1 VVKAPEER
9 SHVFDDPRNVRLL
22 IRVFFACCAVLLL
35 LDLVVHRHASFDGG
49 ELRQETWFGFY
60 GFYGFLACVLLV
72 LVAKGL
78 RRVLGRAEDYYGPPQ
93 PVGEPEDGSGPLEPG
108 VAGAPDAKRRGRN
121 A

>member
-1 VVKAPEER
+1 VVKAREER
-9 SHVFDDPRNVRLL
+9 RHVFDDPRNVRLL
-22 IRVFFACCAVLLL
+22 IRVFFACCAFLLL
-35 LDLVVHRHASFDGG
+35 LDLVVHRHASFTGG

-72 LVAKGL
+72 MVAKGL

-93 PVGEPEDGSGPLEPG
+93 PVGDPEDGSGPLERG
-108 VAGAPDAKRRGRN
+108 VAGSADAPRGRD